1 MNPYTL
7 MDRSGFL
14 WVWVW
19 VALPT
24 PGGIPMLFLHLPEDD
39 GCLADTSDIEGGSF
53 QITSILDYQIDDF
66 SDVATSLRVHPCYRQ
81 DGSG

>member
-1 MNPYTL
+1 
-7 MDRSGFL
+7 
-14 WVWVW
+14 
-19 VALPT
+19 
-24 PGGIPMLFLHLPEDD
+24 MLFPTLPEDD

-66 SDVATSLRVHPCYRQ
+66 SDVASFIKGSIHVIDR